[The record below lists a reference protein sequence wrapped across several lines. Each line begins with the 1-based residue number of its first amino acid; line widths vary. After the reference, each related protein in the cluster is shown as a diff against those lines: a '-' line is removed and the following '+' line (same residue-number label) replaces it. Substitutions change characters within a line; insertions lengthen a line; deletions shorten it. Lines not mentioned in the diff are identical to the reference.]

1 MSHCFE
7 LGRTLETSLAKPPAE
22 KRPIGMEPAYP
33 PQRAGLL
40 PQYQSSRGGY
50 GYGGD
55 VYSNVGG
62 GYGQA
67 RGYNQVCI

>member
-1 MSHCFE
+1 MSSG
-7 LGRTLETSLAKPPAE
+7 LKSGRTLETSLAKPPAE
-22 KRPIGMEPAYP
+22 KRPLGIEPAYP
-33 PQRAGLL
+33 PPRAGLL
-40 PQYQSSRGGY
+40 PQYQNRSGY

-67 RGYNQVCI
+67 RGYNQVRV